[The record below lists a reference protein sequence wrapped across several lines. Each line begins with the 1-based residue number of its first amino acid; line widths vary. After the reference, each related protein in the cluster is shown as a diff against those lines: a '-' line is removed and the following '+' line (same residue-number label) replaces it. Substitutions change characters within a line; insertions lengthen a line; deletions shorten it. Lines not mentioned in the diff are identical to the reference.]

1 MNRTTG
7 FIFEGIRAA
16 ISVYRATT
24 KEAMVKYAAAQK
36 KEKEKAARYKDEDAE
51 YQRAMVPIKAQT
63 KAAILEA
70 GKQLSKDLRHN
81 AKQLKENL
89 MDHLTEPLNQDFARK
104 LDFYNKYNVIPTRL
118 EIDALLQTNGGNT
131 SGVRALTALL
141 DRLEAPQRLKM
152 RDISEFETDLEKL
165 ERLAYQ
171 VEHTPLIS
179 LNDFH
184 DALEI
189 FKGDRLT
196 SIRKDGST
204 YEDGRTIDFMAL
216 NWIRV
221 DFETFENSLDQM
233 KDTWQADISTE
244 IEDAVDAQ
252 LLAKETRHEEAVA
265 EIENREPVP
274 QERPESST
282 VITEDGDAVK
292 LARDQGRQS
301 AGVSK
306 EARAAVLSEYAK

>member
-63 KAAILEA
+63 KAAILDA
-70 GKQLSKDLRHN
+70 GKELSKDLKRN
-81 AKQLKENL
+81 AGQLRETL
-89 MDHLTEPLNQDFARK
+89 LDHLTEPLN
-104 LDFYNKYNVIPTRL
+104 LDFSKKLAFYRDYGIVPTRS
-118 EIDALLQTNGGNT
+118 EISALLKLNAGNT
-131 SGVRALTALL
+131 AGIRALSALL
-141 DRLEAPQRLKM
+141 DKLEAPQRLKM

-171 VEHTPLIS
+171 VEHTPVIS
-179 LNDFH
+179 LDDFH

-196 SIRKDGST
+196 RIRKDGST
-204 YEDGRTIDFMAL
+204 YEDGQTIDFMAL

-221 DFETFENSLDQM
+221 DFEGFENNLDQM

-282 VITEDGDAVK
+282 KVEDGGAMQ
-292 LARDQGRQS
+292 LARDLGRQS

-306 EARAAVLSEYAK
+306 ETRAAVLSEYAK